1 MLLQA
6 RLSCGPVVLEA
17 IAISCELIDFGA
29 ICASSRGYLAARNKN
44 RIISRI
50 YLALEYEAD
59 HVIDLLNGFVNRML
73 LYMFQR
79 SILMV
84 IYLDLLL
91 RWKVTFRF
99 GQVLILLLW
108 HLVLLLLLF
117 LIRRAFSV
125 RAGRL
130 NLRTIRFLS

>member
-17 IAISCELIDFGA
+17 IAISGELVDFGA

-108 HLVLLLLLF
+108 HLVLLLL
-117 LIRRAFSV
+117 
-125 RAGRL
+125 
-130 NLRTIRFLS
+130 